1 MSQGKQRRCAAPAML
16 AMSAAVLA
24 ALALM
29 LAGCDRS
36 GTASPGARGAAF
48 EVVAAENF
56 WGSIAAQLAGTK
68 ASVRSIIVNP
78 ATDPH
83 SYEPNAGDAR
93 TIAGAQLAIVNGI
106 GYDNWA
112 PKLLAASPLNGRVV
126 LNVGGLLGL
135 HEGDNPHQWYSP
147 SSVTCVVKRIVA
159 DYDALEP
166 SAAAYFAQREQA
178 FLTRDLARYDALRE
192 EIRAKYAG
200 TPVGYSE
207 SIFRPLGEDL
217 GLKLLTPYSFAKA
230 IAEGGEL
237 SARDKQTADKQARE
251 RLIKI
256 WVFNSQ
262 NVTPDVQRIN
272 DIAREQKIPVATVT
286 ETLSPASDS
295 FEQWQVAE
303 LEGIARALH
312 AATGR

>member
-1 MSQGKQRRCAAPAML
+1 MSQGKQRRLAAPVAL
-16 AMSAAVLA
+16 ATAAAVAL
-24 ALALM
+24 LALM
-29 LAGCDRS
+29 LSGCDRS
-36 GTASPGARGAAF
+36 GPAPSRASGGGF
-48 EVVAAENF
+48 QVVAAENF

-68 ASVRSIIVNP
+68 ASVTSIIVNP

-83 SYEPNAGDAR
+83 SYEPNAQDAR

-112 PKLLAASPLNGRVV
+112 PKLLEASPLSGRIV
-126 LNVGGLLGL
+126 LNVGTLLGL

-147 SSVTCVVKRIVA
+147 SSVTRVVRRIVA

-166 SAAAYFAQREQA
+166 SAAAYFSRRKQA
-178 FLTRDLARYDALRE
+178 FLTRDLARYDALRK

-217 GLKLLTPYSFAKA
+217 GLKLITPYSFAKA
-230 IAEGGEL
+230 IAEGGDV
-237 SARDKQTADKQARE
+237 SAQDKQLTDTQARK

-272 DIAREQKIPVATVT
+272 DIARERKIPIATVT